1 MTVAGQPVHPAYEHE
16 SRTNMLDATQQEHL
30 ETIVRMLGDDV
41 HLETARLEADQ
52 TLEVVLCRDFI
63 CFRPLRITTDD
74 VDIPAA
80 LAGQPEAQQALQQH
94 LLTSLEGML

>member
-1 MTVAGQPVHPAYEHE
+1 
-16 SRTNMLDATQQEHL
+16 MLNVTQQEHL
-30 ETIVRMLGDDV
+30 EAIVQVLGDDV

-63 CFRPLRITTDD
+63 CFRPFRITTND

-80 LAGQPEAQQALQQH
+80 LAGQPEARQALQQH
-94 LLTSLEGML
+94 LRTSLEGMH